1 MASYWEDTIFPQFL
15 SSIDSCTI
23 AEYTNANIQAELNR
37 LAIRAIADFK
47 FPRVSLDYTW
57 DPTIDTYDESTNPN
71 GTDVAEGYYFN
82 ETTDEVTQKEYN
94 VILAR
99 MKQYWIEFQI
109 SAERNFQNVYY
120 DKDIRLHSPGN
131 TLDKLDK
138 MYKTFKKQ
146 ANDAEYNYYRVNAS
160 GDSKWGDINE

>member
-1 MASYWEDTIFPQFL
+1 MASYWEDTLFPQFL

-23 AEYTNANIQAELNR
+23 AEYTDYDIQSELNK

-47 FPRVSLDYTW
+47 FPRISLDYTW
-57 DPTIDTYDESTNPN
+57 DDTEN
-71 GTDVAEGYYFN
+71 TDITDIAKGYYF
-82 ETTDEVTQKEYN
+82 DESSDSVTQKEYN

-120 DKDIRLHSPGN
+120 DRDIRLHSPGN

-138 MYKTFKKQ
+138 MYKTFTKQ
-146 ANDAEYNYYRVNAS
+146 ADKAEYNYYRVNSS
-160 GDSKWGDINE
+160 GTPKWGDINDD